1 MAAGL
6 ESMALSASSRP
17 PSSLAPSMSSPSS
30 RIWFSSGRITK
41 YLPGF
46 TGLKI
51 QAPLKSS
58 SASSC
63 SKVPTVSPYKTGIVC
78 EAQDTAL
85 DIPTVNDTT
94 WQSLVLKADGPV
106 LVEFWAPWCG
116 PCRIIHPVIGEL
128 AEQYAGKL
136 KCFKL
141 NTDESPY
148 IATQYGVRSIPTII
162 IFISGEKKD
171 AILGAVPKST
181 LIASIEKF
189 V

>member
-1 MAAGL
+1 MLLWGTHNPCHFFISQFNWPL
-6 ESMALSASSRP
+6 
-17 PSSLAPSMSSPSS
+17 SLAC
-30 RIWFSSGRITK
+30 
-41 YLPGF
+41 
-46 TGLKI
+46 KI
-51 QAPLKSS
+51 A
-58 SASSC
+58 
-63 SKVPTVSPYKTGIVC
+63 V
-78 EAQDTAL
+78 
-85 DIPTVNDTT
+85 PTVNDTT

>member
-1 MAAGL
+1 M
-6 ESMALSASSRP
+6 
-17 PSSLAPSMSSPSS
+17 
-30 RIWFSSGRITK
+30 
-41 YLPGF
+41 
-46 TGLKI
+46 
-51 QAPLKSS
+51 
-58 SASSC
+58 
-63 SKVPTVSPYKTGIVC
+63 
-78 EAQDTAL
+78 
-85 DIPTVNDTT
+85 NDTT

-116 PCRIIHPVIGEL
+116 PCRMIHPVIGEL